1 MPNAELVERLR
12 AHLRDDFS
20 RGLFEGALDALTQ
33 PNANTRIQ
41 HFSVSLRELS
51 VYSLEQLAP
60 DAAAIERCS
69 WYRQEPQTE
78 GPTRRQRALYA
89 GRGGL
94 SDRFIRDELDLDPKE
109 MFREFG
115 PAFQELN
122 KHTHLRPDTVIT
134 DPVEVEEFANAGL
147 QALCDI
153 FDVAED
159 IRSQLVGRME
169 GHLHDEAM
177 DTFINE
183 TIDSLDLLGGRCE
196 TGIVW
201 CEEMKVVRIDDSTI
215 HYEIS
220 GSVDV
225 TLHWGNGP
233 DAAEMQETFPFVM
246 KTAAPVD
253 RPFELQSDLTEVEVD
268 TGSWYGDEEEGG
280 VAEQPQA

>member
-12 AHLRDDFS
+12 AHLQNDFS
-20 RGLFEGALDALTQ
+20 RELLQGALDALVQ
-33 PNANTRIQ
+33 PNVNTRIQ

-69 WYRQEPQTE
+69 WYKQVPETE

-94 SDRFIRDELDLDPKE
+94 PDRFIRDELKLDPKE
-109 MFREFG
+109 MFQEFG

-122 KHTHLRPDTVIT
+122 KRTHLRPNTVIT
-134 DPVEVEEFANAGL
+134 DPLEVEEFANAGL

-177 DTFINE
+177 DTFINQ
-183 TIDSLDLLGGRCE
+183 TIDSLDLLGSRYE

-201 CEEMKVVRIDDSTI
+201 CEEMKVVGIDDSRI
-215 HYEIS
+215 HYKIS
-220 GSVDV
+220 GGVDV
-225 TLHWGNGP
+225 TLHWGNGS
-233 DAAEMQETFPFVM
+233 DAAEMQENFPFVM

-268 TGSWYGDEEEGG
+268 TGSWYGDEEEEG
-280 VAEQPQA
+280 VTEQLQA